1 MTMTNLIRKV
11 MQILNDE
18 LTRYRQWRINTEYE
32 RQAMNCGAY
41 NPRFLAKIKR
51 SKQDSS
57 KTKSKNL

>member
-1 MTMTNLIRKV
+1 MTNLIRKV
-11 MQILNDE
+11 MQLLNDK